1 MANLYLTGTAG
12 SGKTA
17 IALGL
22 AIFFKEQGLR
32 VGYFKPVGIPPGAT
46 TIEDRDTVLM
56 RHILDLKLEAQ
67 EVAPLVLGGYYISNY
82 KDPEKCRQ
90 VIKESY
96 EKIKAGTDTVLI
108 DGGARPWAMAA
119 FGLDALSLARE
130 FEAALVYIL
139 KPVNDRSLD
148 EAAFFARSAKE
159 RQAAFAGVI
168 FNNVPRELLAKTEGI
183 YRDVL
188 AGQGIETL
196 GIIPR
201 SPELAAPTVAEFYET
216 LGGDILTGEDKFGNI
231 VEDVLV
237 GAMTIESALGY
248 FRRSAN
254 KAVVTG
260 GDRSEIALAALETDT
275 AVLILTGGFYPNVK
289 VIARAA
295 EKGVP
300 VILVHY
306 DTYTTIEKLAEVS
319 RIIHAGDT
327 RAIALARES
336 VTAYC
341 DIDKLSAWVR
351 GTTG

>member
-1 MANLYLTGTAG
+1 
-12 SGKTA
+12 
-17 IALGL
+17 
-22 AIFFKEQGLR
+22 
-32 VGYFKPVGIPPGAT
+32 
-46 TIEDRDTVLM
+46 
-56 RHILDLKLEAQ
+56 
-67 EVAPLVLGGYYISNY
+67 
-82 KDPEKCRQ
+82 
-90 VIKESY
+90 
-96 EKIKAGTDTVLI
+96 
-108 DGGARPWAMAA
+108 
-119 FGLDALSLARE
+119 
-130 FEAALVYIL
+130 
-139 KPVNDRSLD
+139 
-148 EAAFFARSAKE
+148 
-159 RQAAFAGVI
+159 
-168 FNNVPRELLAKTEGI
+168 LAKTEGI